1 MFVGAMCVCRG
12 YFNLTIKNAVDSLFD
27 WNIMYPKMFIPK
39 LCSIQCNRM
48 YEHIFN

>member
-1 MFVGAMCVCRG
+1 MYVEVISI
-12 YFNLTIKNAVDSLFD
+12 LTIRDAFN
-27 WNIMYPKMFIPK
+27 WNIMYPKMFLPK